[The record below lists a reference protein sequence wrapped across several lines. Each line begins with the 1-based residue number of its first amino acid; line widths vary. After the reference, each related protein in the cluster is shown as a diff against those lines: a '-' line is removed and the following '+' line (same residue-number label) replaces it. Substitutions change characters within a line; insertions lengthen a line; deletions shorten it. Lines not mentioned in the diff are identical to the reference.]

1 MSFEQNKAV
10 VVRFG
15 KAMDEQDWAV
25 LDTHPGLAEHMPFY
39 QYLFAAFPD
48 LRGKSETMVAE
59 GDWVTERL
67 TVSGTQKGEFLGIAP
82 TGRKASWEV
91 IAMYRLADGKIVKH
105 RAQGDVT
112 GIQRQLG
119 AQPTQPAPAAR

>member
-1 MSFEQNKAV
+1 MSVEQNKAII
-10 VVRFG
+10 VRFG

-25 LDTHPGLAEHMPFY
+25 LDTHPGLAEHKPFY

-48 LRGKSETMVAE
+48 LRGRTETMVAE
-59 GDWVTERL
+59 GEWVTERL

-91 IAMYRLADGKIVKH
+91 IAMYRLADGKVVKH
-105 RAQGDVT
+105 HAQGDVNS
-112 GIQRQLG
+112 ILRQLG
-119 AQPTQPAPAAR
+119 AQPTPAAR